1 MFLNG
6 ESNSGGVLRVVT
18 VLATRNSSSSN
29 HFIESS
35 WVNEVLLLLAST
47 NGIYLK
53 VSFDINTLII
63 DGNRA
68 LEGPN

>member
-35 WVNEVLLLLAST
+35 WVNQVLLLLAST
-47 NGIYLK
+47 NGIYL
-53 VSFDINTLII
+53 
-63 DGNRA
+63 
-68 LEGPN
+68 